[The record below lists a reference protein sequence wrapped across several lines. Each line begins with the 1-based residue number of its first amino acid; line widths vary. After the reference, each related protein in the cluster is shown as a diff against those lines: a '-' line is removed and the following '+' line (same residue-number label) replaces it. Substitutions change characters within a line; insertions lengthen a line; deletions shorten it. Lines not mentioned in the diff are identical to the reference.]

1 MYINVLY
8 QSLNFFSA
16 SEVESEK
23 VVQEALDYAVK
34 GHTVLVIA
42 HSLST
47 VQNVDFI
54 AVVKRG
60 QIVEFSIVRWPPLLL
75 IQAGFHQS
83 WKGA

>member
-8 QSLNFFSA
+8 QSFNFFSA
-16 SEVESEK
+16 SDVESEK

-42 HSLST
+42 HCLST
-47 VQNVDFI
+47 IQNIDFI

-60 QIVEFSIVRWPPLLL
+60 QIVEIGNHSSLSKKRSLLEFGEAT
-75 IQAGFHQS
+75 I
-83 WKGA
+83 